1 MLIIL
6 DNGGILAR
14 RRERKPRGYNY
25 NRIRKDTEEEKENL
39 GDTTITELERIK
51 KKRKKT

>member
-39 GDTTITELERIK
+39 GDTTTELERIQ

>member
-39 GDTTITELERIK
+39 GDTYNYRIK
-51 KKRKKT
+51 KDTEEE

>member
-25 NRIRKDTEEEKENL
+25 RIRKDTEEEKENI
-39 GDTTITELERIK
+39 GNTTTELERMIC
-51 KKRKKT
+51 KRKKT